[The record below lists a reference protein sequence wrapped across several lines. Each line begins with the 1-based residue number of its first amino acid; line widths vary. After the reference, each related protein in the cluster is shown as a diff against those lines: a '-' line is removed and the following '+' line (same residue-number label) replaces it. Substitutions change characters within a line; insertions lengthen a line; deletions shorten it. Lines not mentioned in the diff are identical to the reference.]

1 MRMPRGAWRFFAGD
15 APEMVP
21 VVMLVVGLAFVV
33 RHEPYAV
40 AVLPVVAALGLSTS
54 VVMRARARRSRPR
67 PRLPAEPGSVER
79 QLPVGAAQSE
89 SLDQ

>member
-1 MRMPRGAWRFFAGD
+1 MPRGAWRFFAGD

-67 PRLPAEPGSVER
+67 LPAEPGSVER